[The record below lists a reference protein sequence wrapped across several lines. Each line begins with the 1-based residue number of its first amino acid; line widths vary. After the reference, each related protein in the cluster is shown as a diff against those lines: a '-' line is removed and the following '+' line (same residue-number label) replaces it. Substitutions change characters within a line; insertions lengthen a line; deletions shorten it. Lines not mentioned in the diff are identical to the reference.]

1 MVKVM
6 KDKKTLLKLAI
17 LFGAISLVCLIIL
30 IIIKISI
37 FNIANSGNTSEE
49 STFFT
54 TIFLIP
60 ISIII
65 FILGILMSG
74 VNLLIGVLPMIKEK
88 KFLMKQEL
96 IILGSTLLII
106 IGYIITNLV

>member
-37 FNIANSGNTSEE
+37 FNLANSSEINEE
-49 STFFT
+49 SAFFS

-65 FILGILMSG
+65 FILGILMLG
-74 VNLLIGVLPMIKEK
+74 VNLLIGAGDDKLV
-88 KFLMKQEL
+88 
-96 IILGSTLLII
+96 
-106 IGYIITNLV
+106 NLVN